1 MANHLEELC
10 QSLEAYEFD
19 GSDDVL
25 DRKELLEDIV
35 NTLSDIKQLVINSA
49 DDRYVQ
55 ANILFHSDH
64 KENIPKDLLT
74 SAAKEVLGSGAYVEI
89 KNNLIQEID
98 NISGSIENIV
108 FDDTEDSSFS
118 DRFSELK
125 DSISG
130 FTDNLLHHTSI
141 LSNDGIW
148 DRISA
153 FNENSI
159 SDKLQLVPPKIKEE
173 IADSYTAETD
183 SRQKFFFERNENG
196 EIKVIGQGVQY
207 ENATHS
213 NAFGINGFGEFVNQP
228 KNGLTPKDFEN
239 YLHNLNLLNGGVGE
253 NATIGEINPFYLN
266 QEERFSLI
274 NAFVIKGL
282 GDEDTRKYVELSPND
297 ISAMEHFAKC
307 EAHAFGYEV
316 LERDQ
321 LIDRID
327 QSFEKIG
334 IESPLSNKND
344 HADTPIDIEGYHAAE
359 GSVKAPGSLIDKNTY
374 VKTYDGTND
383 SVKSAAADV
392 HGYSILWKF
401 TGNEKIDEHIKI
413 RNDYITRTGPYPQ
426 YRKSLR
432 FNYHEMRAVTMAFKE
447 KLPVNGRIPDFRDVL
462 TAYDH
467 FRSCNV
473 IELAVDS
480 LILGVFRLLEKRP
493 EDKIEGKPADM
504 DKQPQDTDVPMEN
517 ISEKPSPDLEAEPT
531 KELIDMPEEIDPEK
545 NSITE
550 SDSSTNTE
558 NDLDREEN
566 TPEDTEKQDNMES
579 RSDTIDSESV
589 AEEEAK
595 DKDSD
600 KLISEENLASVDEL
614 PESYPSDLE
623 NSSEKKPEDME
634 ITSNKVAFI
643 NDQKNDEENEVD
655 GDEIDSEDTVYSDNE
670 SVGSNLFAE
679 AFARMKDKDDV
690 KADVVVVTDAPEN
703 INREIPQ
710 EFNIDILK
718 DIGNPDIN
726 EKDQEKHL
734 GEDDNTDK
742 DGDKDSVDRKTD
754 KNDDRDAADK
764 KTDNNGVNNDKE
776 MDSEKKADIVSEIAS
791 AFSNVAWDSR
801 TDARDFL
808 DQKIEA
814 ERNDVSIRDVL
825 DEGPEDLK
833 EKIADAIVS
842 EIESDIHG
850 EDIIEKYADLI
861 SAIIDI
867 TGDPEFLSLVE
878 AEANEEKQEVFNQ
891 IAEKISETEA
901 VSFTD
906 MDLLDNLALN
916 LSILENDIFE
926 DVTEI
931 IDSGIDQGI
940 EQGADYGMEV
950 NADMDT
956 ELAINLEIDSV
967 VEPDVENGA
976 IENALDD
983 NCYAQINPESISDIE
998 NQTDEKIYESHNFTS
1013 NDLVNPK
1020 VIESETSGELFYS
1033 DPFDNS
1039 DL

>member
-566 TPEDTEKQDNMES
+566 TPEDTEKKDNMES

-600 KLISEENLASVDEL
+600 ELISEENLASVDEL

-901 VSFTD
+901 DSFTD